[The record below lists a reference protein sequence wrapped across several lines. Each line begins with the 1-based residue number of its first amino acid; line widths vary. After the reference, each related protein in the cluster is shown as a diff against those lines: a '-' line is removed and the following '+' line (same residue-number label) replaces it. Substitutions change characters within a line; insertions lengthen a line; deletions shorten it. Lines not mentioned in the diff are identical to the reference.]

1 MSYEFIKLSEVE
13 KVETSHNANLLIEE
27 DGEIKRLSTDN
38 INFGGSG
45 NQVQADWNETDDTSP
60 AYIMNKPEISDGI
73 IYISLDCGGAFVK
86 SDGNYYTVN
95 ELKELW
101 KAGARIRFDNNYRTG
116 GEFGASDVIAADLS
130 DYTGWNRIGFY
141 VYNIWNSTIEFRQ
154 IYEA

>member
-38 INFGGSG
+38 INFGGNG
-45 NQVQADWNETDDTSP
+45 NQVQADWNEKDDTSP
-60 AYIMNKPEISDGI
+60 AYIMNKPEVSDGI
-73 IYISLDCGGAFVK
+73 IYVSLDCGGAFVK
-86 SDGNYYTVN
+86 SDGSYYTVN

-101 KAGARIRFDNNYRTG
+101 KAGARIRIDRNYRTE

-130 DYTGWNRIGFY
+130 DYTGYNRIGFH
-141 VYNIWNSTIEFRQ
+141 VCNIFSGNIEFYQ

>member
-13 KVETSHNANLLIEE
+13 QVETSYNANLLIEE
-27 DGEIKRLSTDN
+27 DGQIKRLSTAN

-73 IYISLDCGGAFVK
+73 IYISLDCGGIFVK
-86 SDGNYYTVN
+86 SDGSSYTVN

-101 KAGARIRFDNNYRTG
+101 KTGARIRIDYNYRTE

-141 VYNIWNSTIEFRQ
+141 VYNPYDSAIEFL
-154 IYEA
+154 